1 MKFFAFEWDH
11 TTNYM
16 YHMLFLRQVTTNIIV
31 RLILGEVRG
40 EQTSSEPLLERIPAA
55 AKA

>member
-1 MKFFAFEWDH
+1 MNFFAFEWKH

-55 AKA
+55 AEA